1 MRSGNQFRVQQS
13 PRPSGSAGEV
23 NRPGQLPNVLT
34 RLVGRDVE
42 LDQLLQLLSRDDVRL
57 VTLTGPPGIG
67 KTRLGF
73 AVARRWLE
81 STNHRVRFV
90 PLAVITDPALLVPAI
105 CRAFSVQT
113 EPGVQLITQ
122 LEKVLAREPTLIL
135 LDNFEQIVDI
145 APLLVEM
152 LMHAPQLKLL
162 VTSRA
167 GLQVTGEHE
176 WEVPPLELPVLVG
189 GGKLAGLAHIPSV
202 ELLVERA
209 TAVDR
214 NFALTAAN
222 ADAIAAVCVRLEGVP
237 LAIELAAAWL
247 KLFSPGMLLARLQQ
261 GLPVLSGDVPIPS
274 DHQRTLHDAIAWSE
288 ALLTPSERDV
298 FHQLSLFT
306 GGWKLEAVQAVCV
319 YDETRSVEEIMLSLA
334 NKSLITRHTLSED
347 EERYRMLAM
356 IRAFAHERLV
366 QSGGEREARNRHAVY
381 YEQVAAE
388 AAEFL
393 DEEQQAEWLDRLEHE
408 HGNFREALRW
418 LLDVRQRGRAMAL
431 AVHLENFWILHD
443 HLFEGQR
450 WLEEALLMPGDAPAE
465 LEAMAR
471 SALGAVLLRKGAYV
485 QARELVQANYAF
497 AKQSGD
503 LGLAARSLHALG
515 IIASFAG
522 DLEQSEL
529 AFRAAIELARQ
540 IDDKRTIARAL
551 NHLGGM
557 ARYRGDDAAAIA
569 FYEESLAI
577 WRLIAVPER
586 IAMVLHN
593 MAPVV
598 ARQGDL
604 RRACML
610 FDESLNLS
618 WDLRNVHGIALC
630 LMGIAGVVR
639 RSGTQAVLAAQL
651 LGAADALRASIGA
664 QWDPDDRAE
673 QARSS
678 AVVRGLLDD
687 ASFATAINQGESIP
701 VEDAVNQARQML
713 KSMATA
719 MGPTE
724 NGRAARLLTKREQE
738 IVLQISLGRTNREI
752 ADLLCISDK
761 TVEMHVSHSLNKLG
775 YRSRAQLAA
784 WAVET
789 GFRADLD
796 PAGEIIPR

>member
-1 MRSGNQFRVQQS
+1 MRSGNQFRVQPVS
-13 PRPSGSAGEV
+13 RPSASASGDI
-23 NRPGQLPNVLT
+23 RPGQLPNALT
-34 RLVGRDVE
+34 RLVGRDGE
-42 LDQLLQLLSRDDVRL
+42 LAQLLQLLDREDVRL

-73 AVARRWLE
+73 AAARHWLE
-81 STNHRVRFV
+81 ITNQRVRFV
-90 PLAVITDPALLVPAI
+90 PLAVITDPELLIPAI
-105 CRAFSVQT
+105 CRAFAVQT
-113 EPGVQLITQ
+113 EPGVQLIIQ
-122 LEKVLAREPTLIL
+122 LERVLTREPTLIL
-135 LDNFEQIVDI
+135 LDNFEQIVSV
-145 APLLVEM
+145 APVLVEM
-152 LMHAPQLKLL
+152 LTQAPQLKLL

-167 GLQVTGEHE
+167 GLQVAGEHE
-176 WEVPPLELPVLVG
+176 WEVPPLELPPLVG
-189 GGKLAGLAHIPSV
+189 GGKLAGLAHVPSV

-209 TAVDR
+209 MAVDR

-222 ADAIAAVCVRLEGVP
+222 VDAIAAVCVRLEGVP

-261 GLPVLSGDVPIPS
+261 GLPVLSDDIPIPA

-306 GGWKLEAVQAVCV
+306 GGWKLDAVQAICV
-319 YDETRSVEEIMLSLA
+319 YDETRSIEEIMLSLA
-334 NKSLITRHTLSED
+334 NKSLITRHTLSGD
-347 EERYRMLAM
+347 EGRYRMLAM

-366 QSGGEREARNRHAVY
+366 QSGGEREARVRHAVY

-388 AAEFL
+388 ASEYL

-408 HGNFREALRW
+408 HGNLREALRW
-418 LLDVRQRGRAMAL
+418 RLDERQRERAMTL
-431 AVHLENFWILHD
+431 AANLENFWILHD

-450 WLEEALLMPGDAPAE
+450 WLEEALEMPGNASPQLDATV
-465 LEAMAR
+465 R

-485 QARELVQANYAF
+485 QARELVQANFEF
-497 AKQSGD
+497 AEQSGNRE
-503 LGLAARSLHALG
+503 LAAKSLHALG
-515 IIASFAG
+515 IIEAFGG
-522 DLEQSEL
+522 DPEQSEL
-529 AFRAAIELARQ
+529 AFQAALELARQ
-540 IDDKRTIARAL
+540 IDDQRTIARVL

-557 ARYRGDDAAAIA
+557 ARYRGDDSAAIA
-569 FYEESLAI
+569 IYEESLAI
-577 WRLIAVPER
+577 WRRFSVPER

-604 RRACML
+604 QRACAL

-630 LMGIAGVVR
+630 LMGIAGIAR

-651 LGAADALRASIGA
+651 LGASDALRASIGA

-678 AVVRGLLDD
+678 AVVRSLLDE
-687 ASFATAINQGESIP
+687 ASFETAIGHGGAIS
-701 VEDAVNQARQML
+701 VDDAVSQAKQML
-713 KSMATA
+713 KAMAVA
-719 MGPTE
+719 MGSIEP
-724 NGRAARLLTKREQE
+724 GRASRLLTKREQE
-738 IVLQISLGRTNREI
+738 IVQQISLGRTNREI
-752 ADLLCISDK
+752 ADLLSISDK
-761 TVEMHVSHSLNKLG
+761 TVEMHVSHSLSKLG

-789 GFRADLD
+789 GARVDRD
-796 PAGEIIPR
+796 PAG

>member
-1 MRSGNQFRVQQS
+1 M
-13 PRPSGSAGEV
+13 
-23 NRPGQLPNVLT
+23 
-34 RLVGRDVE
+34 
-42 LDQLLQLLSRDDVRL
+42 LSREDVRL

-73 AVARRWLE
+73 AVSRRWLE
-81 STNHRVRFV
+81 TTNQRVRFV

-105 CRAFSVQT
+105 CRAFAVQT

-122 LEKVLAREPTLIL
+122 LEQALTREPTLIL
-135 LDNFEQIVDI
+135 LDNFEQIVSV
-145 APLLVEM
+145 ASLLVEILM
-152 LMHAPQLKLL
+152 LAPQLKLL

-167 GLQVTGEHE
+167 GLQVAGEHE
-176 WEVPPLELPVLVG
+176 WEVPPLELPSLVG
-189 GGKLAGLAHIPSV
+189 GGKFSGLAHIPSV

-209 TAVDR
+209 VAVDR

-247 KLFSPGMLLARLQQ
+247 RLFSPGMLLARLQQ
-261 GLPVLSGDVPIPS
+261 GLPVLADDVPIPS
-274 DHQRTLHDAIAWSE
+274 DHRRTLHDAIAWSE

-306 GGWKLEAVQAVCV
+306 GGWKLDAVQAICV

-334 NKSLITRHTLSED
+334 NKSLVTRHTLSGD
-347 EERYRMLAM
+347 EGRYRMLAM
-356 IRAFAHERLV
+356 IRTFAQERLE
-366 QSGGEREARNRHAVY
+366 QSGGEHEARDRHAVY

-388 AAEFL
+388 ASEYL
-393 DEEQQAEWLDRLEHE
+393 DEQQQAEWLDRLEHE
-408 HGNFREALRW
+408 HGNLREALRW
-418 LLDVRQRGRAMAL
+418 LLNELQRGRAMAL
-431 AVHLENFWILHD
+431 AANLENFWILHD

-450 WLEEALLMPGDAPAE
+450 WLEEALLIPGDAPPE
-465 LEAMAR
+465 LDATVR

-485 QARELVQANYAF
+485 EARELVQANYEYAER
-497 AKQSGD
+497 SGN
-503 LGLAARSLHALG
+503 LGLAAKSLHALG

-522 DLEQSEL
+522 DPERSEL
-529 AFRAAIELARQ
+529 AFRAALELARQ
-540 IDDKRTIARAL
+540 IDDQRTIARVL

-557 ARYRGDDAAAIA
+557 ARYRGDDSAAIA
-569 FYEESLAI
+569 YYEESLSI
-577 WRLIAVPER
+577 WRRFAVPER

-604 RRACML
+604 QRACAL

-630 LMGIAGVVR
+630 LMGIAGIAR

-651 LGAADALRASIGA
+651 LGASDALRSSIGA

-673 QARSS
+673 LARSS
-678 AVVRGLLDD
+678 AVVRSLLDET
-687 ASFATAINQGESIP
+687 SFAAAIGHGGAIP
-701 VEDAVNQARQML
+701 VEDAVSQAKQML
-713 KSMATA
+713 KAMATA
-719 MGPTE
+719 MGSTE
-724 NGRAARLLTKREQE
+724 PGRSFRLLTKREQE

-752 ADLLCISDK
+752 ADLLSISDK
-761 TVEMHVSHSLNKLG
+761 TVEMHVSHSLSKLG

-784 WAVET
+784 WAVES
-789 GFRADLD
+789 GARADLN
-796 PAGEIIPR
+796 PAGETTPR

>member
-1 MRSGNQFRVQQS
+1 
-13 PRPSGSAGEV
+13 
-23 NRPGQLPNVLT
+23 
-34 RLVGRDVE
+34 
-42 LDQLLQLLSRDDVRL
+42 
-57 VTLTGPPGIG
+57 
-67 KTRLGF
+67 
-73 AVARRWLE
+73 
-81 STNHRVRFV
+81 
-90 PLAVITDPALLVPAI
+90 
-105 CRAFSVQT
+105 
-113 EPGVQLITQ
+113 
-122 LEKVLAREPTLIL
+122 VLAREPTLIL
-135 LDNFEQIVDI
+135 LDNFEQIAGV
-145 APLLVEM
+145 APVLVEM
-152 LMHAPQLKLL
+152 LAHSPLLKLV

-167 GLQVTGEHE
+167 GLQVAGEYE
-176 WEVPPLELPVLVG
+176 WEVPPLELPALVG

-202 ELLVERA
+202 ELLIERA
-209 TAVDR
+209 VAVDR

-261 GLPVLSGDVPIPS
+261 GLPVLSDDMPIPA

-306 GGWKLEAVQAVCV
+306 GGWKLDAVQAICV

-334 NKSLITRHTLSED
+334 NKSLIARHTLSGDED
-347 EERYRMLAM
+347 RYRMLAM

-366 QSGGEREARNRHAVY
+366 QSGGAREARDRHAGY

-388 AAEFL
+388 AAGYL
-393 DEEQQAEWLDRLEHE
+393 DEHQQAEWLDRLEHE
-408 HGNFREALRW
+408 HGNLRDALRW
-418 LLDVRQRGRAMAL
+418 LLDGRQRGRAIAL
-431 AVHLENFWILHD
+431 AANLENFWILHD

-450 WLEEALLMPGDAPAE
+450 WLEEALRMFGDIPPE
-465 LEAMAR
+465 LEARAR

-485 QARELVQANYAF
+485 QARALVQANFDF
-497 AKQSGD
+497 AEQSGN
-503 LGLAARSLHALG
+503 LELAAKSLHALG

-522 DLEQSEL
+522 DPEQSEM
-529 AFRAAIELARQ
+529 AFRAALDLARQ
-540 IDDKRTIARAL
+540 IDDQRTVARVL
-551 NHLGGM
+551 NHLGGLS
-557 ARYRGDDAAAIA
+557 RYRGDDAAAIA
-569 FYEESLAI
+569 YYEESLAI
-577 WRLIAVPER
+577 WRRFAVPER

-604 RRACML
+604 QRSCAL

-630 LMGIAGVVR
+630 LMGIAGIAR

-673 QARSS
+673 QDRSC
-678 AVVRGLLDD
+678 AVVRSLLDE
-687 ASFATAINQGESIP
+687 ASFAAAISHGEAIP
-701 VEDAVNQARQML
+701 VDDAVSQAKQML
-713 KSMATA
+713 KAMAAA
-719 MGPTE
+719 MGSVEP
-724 NGRAARLLTKREQE
+724 GRASRLLTKREQE

-752 ADLLCISDK
+752 ADLLSISDK
-761 TVEMHVSHSLNKLG
+761 TVEMHVSHSLSKLG

-784 WAVET
+784 WAVES
-789 GFRADLD
+789 GARVDLD